1 MDREQFKS
9 LPEKLRRLVLGQEA
23 AEYGR
28 GGVSHIAKKYDVSR
42 TTVTKGKKEYLSGG
56 KYTLETGSRKAGGGR
71 KAVTEK
77 QPEITK
83 RIIQMIEQEN
93 GVYGDPMSERKWT
106 TLSERKIA
114 GFLKEDGIRISP
126 STVGRILKKQIL
138 SPAKQENEGSSE
150 TGCGQGQTI

>member
-9 LPEKLRRLVLGQEA
+9 LPEKLRRLILGQEA

-28 GGVSHIAKKYDVSR
+28 GGVSYIAKKYRVSR
-42 TTVTKGKKEYLSGG
+42 TTVTKGKKEYLSGE
-56 KYTLETGSRKAGGGR
+56 KYTAETGSRKAGGGR

-83 RIIQMIEQEN
+83 LIIRMIEQEN

-114 GFLKEDGIRISP
+114 GFLERNYGIRISA

-138 SPAKQENEGSSE
+138 SPAKQENEGNSE
-150 TGCGQGQTI
+150 K

>member
-9 LPEKLRRLVLGQEA
+9 LPEKLRRLILGQEA

-28 GGVSHIAKKYDVSR
+28 GGVSHIAKKYHVSR
-42 TTVTKGKKEYLSGG
+42 TTVTKGKKEYLSGE
-56 KYTLETGSRKAGGGR
+56 KYTAETGSRKAGGGR

-83 RIIQMIEQEN
+83 RIIRMIEQEN
-93 GVYGDPMSERKWT
+93 GVYGDPMTERKWT

-114 GFLKEDGIRISP
+114 RFLERDYGIRISA

-138 SPAKQENEGSSE
+138 SPAKQENEGNSE
-150 TGCGQGQTI
+150 I